1 MPACPQKNK
10 SSLLSALSKPHLK
23 ILTFI
28 IQIITSAPLKVVQ
41 MNLLKDKICVFLPY
55 ALGTYHSAWHVGG
68 TEWLSNGMKL
78 MYPSTLS
85 CGIKGRNTL
94 FSFSVFN
101 ANGRCLATHWF

>member
-28 IQIITSAPLKVVQ
+28 IQIITSAPPKVVQ

-78 MYPSTLS
+78 MCLSTLS